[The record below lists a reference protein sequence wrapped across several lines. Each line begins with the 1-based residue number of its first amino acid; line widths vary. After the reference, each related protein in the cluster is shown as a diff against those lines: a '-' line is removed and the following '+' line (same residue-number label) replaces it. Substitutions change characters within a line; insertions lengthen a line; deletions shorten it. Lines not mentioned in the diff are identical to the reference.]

1 MLRGVAEEADVRRKG
16 TWHPAAAKGLPE
28 GLLSTWEGVRAPV
41 GTGTAPTATPQPGSG
56 QSVSG
61 SSGRLCRGQRKEGRG
76 GEGHPSGPDKAV
88 LSHRAHFGFSL
99 SLRGSVSGV
108 LLATQLTPVPQRLR
122 DGYGR
127 AAAARCQ
134 AEHLT
139 RVKNKH
145 SFSAGLFLPRARFS
159 RHGRSG

>member
-1 MLRGVAEEADVRRKG
+1 MS
-16 TWHPAAAKGLPE
+16 E
-28 GLLSTWEGVRAPV
+28 GRAPGTLRQRGGCQRDCSAPGKESGLRWAPAQHPQQHHSRAV
-41 GTGTAPTATPQPGSG
+41 GKACLAALEGSAG
-56 QSVSG
+56 G
-61 SSGRLCRGQRKEGRG
+61 NARRAGERRG

-108 LLATQLTPVPQRLR
+108 LLATQLTPVPQRLC